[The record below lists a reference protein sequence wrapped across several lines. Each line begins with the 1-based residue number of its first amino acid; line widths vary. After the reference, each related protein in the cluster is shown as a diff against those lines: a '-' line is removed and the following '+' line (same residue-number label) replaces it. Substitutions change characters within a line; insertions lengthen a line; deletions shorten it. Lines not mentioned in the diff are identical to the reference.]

1 MIACQVGGAFLGA
14 ALHAFAIRHLAV
26 MVMESFQELHHIQ
39 EAAMIDRRSL
49 LRALLSLGSLTVL
62 LSACKH
68 RSPYGSQDQPDS
80 GSGSGGSYSR
90 TTSGH
95 GTAFGH

>member
-26 MVMESFQELHHIQ
+26 MVMESLEGLHHTQ

-49 LRALLSLGSLTVL
+49 LRALLSLGGLTVL
-62 LSACKH
+62 ISACKH
-68 RSPYGSQDQPDS
+68 RAPYAQKDKSNG
-80 GSGSGGSYSR
+80 GSGGGGGGGGY
-90 TTSGH
+90 
-95 GTAFGH
+95 